1 MKEQTTETHKPAAS
15 PLTGARKRLSRIASG
30 RGIGFGERID
40 LIVRIALMAVV
51 AIGCFMVLQPF
62 LTAILLAAVIAVVT
76 WPLFRRLRA
85 SLRQSSGAAATLM
98 VLLIVVGFLI
108 PMSFLLVA
116 LAQQIPSWVTKTAA
130 WLKDPTPVLQ
140 AVADI
145 PYAGSWLHEQLAL
158 AIDPATFGHTVQRIL
173 DPLSS
178 WIVNAAVNGKTVA
191 EIRDLALRDFVI
203 SRISRGGGSPELA
216 DASTALH
223 CGDRILLI
231 AAPRDVEALVA
242 LLGREVDA
250 EPMVHDKAMISRRI
264 LITKPELNGKT
275 LSELRVRSTCGVT
288 ITRINRSG
296 IDLVASG
303 NLQLQIGD
311 RVTVVGPELSVAHAE
326 RLFGNSLKRLN
337 HPNLIPIFTG
347 IALGVLLGSISF
359 WIPGIPQPVKL
370 GLAGGPLIVA
380 ILIGRYGPHY
390 KLVTYTTMS
399 ANLMLREVGI
409 SLFLAGVGLGAGE
422 EFVPTLAAGGYVWI
436 AYGAVIT
443 VVPLLLAGIFGRFY
457 YKLNYY
463 TLIGVLSG
471 ASTNPPALAYSAE
484 QTSSDAPSVG
494 YATVYPLSMFLRVL
508 AAQLL
513 ILIFG

>member
-108 PMSFLLVA
+108 PMTFLLVA

-178 WIVNAAVNGKTVA
+178 WIVNAAVNVGNGLVQ
-191 EIRDLALRDFVI
+191 LALVTFIVFFFYRDGAWFADRISELVERVSGGIAREITGILVNTTRSVVFGIVGTAIGQGLVAGIGFWIADVPGLLVLSFAVCVLSVI
-203 SRISRGGGSPELA
+203 PIGPPLIWGPAAIWLYTQGELGMAVFLVLWGTLAVSSVDNFIKPILISRGTSMP
-216 DASTALH
+216 
-223 CGDRILLI
+223 
-231 AAPRDVEALVA
+231 
-242 LLGREVDA
+242 
-250 EPMVHDKAMISRRI
+250 
-264 LITKPELNGKT
+264 
-275 LSELRVRSTCGVT
+275 
-288 ITRINRSG
+288 
-296 IDLVASG
+296 
-303 NLQLQIGD
+303 
-311 RVTVVGPELSVAHAE
+311 
-326 RLFGNSLKRLN
+326 
-337 HPNLIPIFTG
+337 
-347 IALGVLLGSISF
+347 IALIFLGVFGGVLAFGF
-359 WIPGIPQPVKL
+359 L
-370 GLAGGPLIVA
+370 GL
-380 ILIGRYGPHY
+380 ILG
-390 KLVTYTTMS
+390 
-399 ANLMLREVGI
+399 
-409 SLFLAGVGLGAGE
+409 
-422 EFVPTLAAGGYVWI
+422 
-436 AYGAVIT
+436 
-443 VVPLLLAGIFGRFY
+443 PLLLA
-457 YKLNYY
+457 
-463 TLIGVLSG
+463 IGLALFTAWLKRPVIRLAEAAVSRTDKEAPNVAG
-471 ASTNPPALAYSAE
+471 AA
-484 QTSSDAPSVG
+484 DASE
-494 YATVYPLSMFLRVL
+494 SKI
-508 AAQLL
+508 Q
-513 ILIFG
+513 